1 MEAYAG
7 QQYVGIDLHR
17 RRTVIVRT
25 SAEGELLEAVR
36 IANDADTLAEVLC
49 RAGESPEVVLE
60 ATYGW
65 YWAVDTL
72 QAVGASVHL
81 AHPLGVKGFEYRRVK
96 NDLRDAADLADLLR
110 MGRLPEAWIAP
121 PATRELRELVRHRA
135 KLVALRSHCKAGV
148 HAVLAKCGIPVP
160 MTDLFGVGGT
170 ALLDR
175 LDLPKP
181 YPARITSLRRVMD
194 TLDFEIDV
202 FTRLARNRLAKD
214 PGYIAVQTIPGI
226 GPIFAAILVVE
237 IGDVHRFATAPKLTC
252 WAGLTPRPPRVRHHR
267 APRPDHQARQRPG
280 PLGHGRVRPTPA
292 SPHRPGHVPRE
303 DRRQAWAQHRG
314 RGRRPPT
321 AGIRLLRATRPPRP
335 RPQPAT
341 GDTPSR
347 MSTPDLVSAMSARCR
362 AGS

>member
-36 IANDADTLAEVLC
+36 IANDADTLAEVLS

-121 PATRELRELVRHRA
+121 PATRELRELVRTRA
-135 KLVALRSHCKAGV
+135 KLVAWRSGLKASV
-148 HAVLAKCGIPVP
+148 HAVLAKQGLHLPG
-160 MTDLFGVGGT
+160 DLFGV
-170 ALLDR
+170 
-175 LDLPKP
+175 
-181 YPARITSLRRVMD
+181 
-194 TLDFEIDV
+194 
-202 FTRLARNRLAKD
+202 
-214 PGYIAVQTIPGI
+214 
-226 GPIFAAILVVE
+226 
-237 IGDVHRFATAPKLTC
+237 
-252 WAGLTPRPPRVRHHR
+252 
-267 APRPDHQARQRPG
+267 
-280 PLGHGRVRPTPA
+280 
-292 SPHRPGHVPRE
+292 
-303 DRRQAWAQHRG
+303 
-314 RGRRPPT
+314 
-321 AGIRLLRATRPPRP
+321 
-335 RPQPAT
+335 
-341 GDTPSR
+341 
-347 MSTPDLVSAMSARCR
+347 
-362 AGS
+362 

>member
-36 IANDADTLAEVLC
+36 IANDADTLAEVLS

-65 YWAVDTL
+65 YWAVDIL

-160 MTDLFGVGGT
+160 MSDLFGVGGT

-181 YPARITSLRRVMD
+181 YAARITSLRRVMD

-202 FTRLARNRLAKD
+202 FTKLARSQLAKD

-237 IGDVHRFATAPKLTC
+237 IGDVHRFATAQKLTC
-252 WAGLTPRPPRVRHHR
+252 WAGLTPRHR
-267 APRPDHQARQRPG
+267 ESDTT
-280 PLGHGRVRPTPA
+280 V
-292 SPHRPGHVPRE
+292 
-303 DRRQAWAQHRG
+303 HRG
-314 RGRRPPT
+314 RITKQGSALVRWAMVESVQRLPAHTALGTFREKIAAKRGHNIAVVAAARRQLEFVYY
-321 AGIRLLRATRPPRP
+321 ALRDHHVRALNPL
-335 RPQPAT
+335 PAT
-341 GDTPSR
+341 P
-347 MSTPDLVSAMSARCR
+347 PAA
-362 AGS
+362 